1 MSRSEKEQEF
11 WELPD
16 RRLKKTPQGSKSLKQ
31 VILPLSLPLSR
42 SRTPAAGA
50 KSSSANRKRSTVN
63 QKRSASSSSAGQA
76 RKQPGARNAPAKK
89 APAAS
94 RTRASQQKKTS
105 GKPFVHSVIGAAKK
119 PAQPKPKY
127 SKKPL
132 TMPSGKWFFSGAFV
146 VILLLSG
153 VITAIMEA
161 PEKIAAAQSLSAS
174 AAAAESAALAEEL
187 ANQVVAGEEV
197 GPVYQE
203 NWTMRTVSTDWVRLP
218 ENGRVDMSYFND
230 VLFVGDSLTQ
240 GFTTYTSNGFENA
253 KFAAYIGAGPKTF
266 IDGTVV
272 KDTGESVRPLDEVIA
287 ANAKKVYILLGTNA
301 LETMSDEGFLQYY
314 GQMLD
319 LFNQNLPTDTIFYVQ
334 SIPPATA
341 ERIAENEKF
350 ALERVQGLNQQIA
363 KLAYDR
369 GMYFLDLYEAL
380 ADDTGA
386 LSAAYSA
393 GDGLH
398 LNADGYGAWREYLI
412 THTVYRPGVLYV
424 PGSPY
429 YTAAPAV

>member
-127 SKKPL
+127 TKKPL

-153 VITAIMEA
+153 VITAIIEA

-240 GFTTYTSNGFENA
+240 GFTTYTS
-253 KFAAYIGAGPKTF
+253 
-266 IDGTVV
+266 
-272 KDTGESVRPLDEVIA
+272 
-287 ANAKKVYILLGTNA
+287 
-301 LETMSDEGFLQYY
+301 
-314 GQMLD
+314 
-319 LFNQNLPTDTIFYVQ
+319 
-334 SIPPATA
+334 
-341 ERIAENEKF
+341 RISAQAQRHSLTE
-350 ALERVQGLNQQIA
+350 
-363 KLAYDR
+363 
-369 GMYFLDLYEAL
+369 
-380 ADDTGA
+380 
-386 LSAAYSA
+386 LS
-393 GDGLH
+393 
-398 LNADGYGAWREYLI
+398 
-412 THTVYRPGVLYV
+412 
-424 PGSPY
+424 
-429 YTAAPAV
+429 

>member
-1 MSRSEKEQEF
+1 
-11 WELPD
+11 
-16 RRLKKTPQGSKSLKQ
+16 
-31 VILPLSLPLSR
+31 
-42 SRTPAAGA
+42 
-50 KSSSANRKRSTVN
+50 
-63 QKRSASSSSAGQA
+63 
-76 RKQPGARNAPAKK
+76 
-89 APAAS
+89 
-94 RTRASQQKKTS
+94 
-105 GKPFVHSVIGAAKK
+105 
-119 PAQPKPKY
+119 
-127 SKKPL
+127 
-132 TMPSGKWFFSGAFV
+132 
-146 VILLLSG
+146 
-153 VITAIMEA
+153 
-161 PEKIAAAQSLSAS
+161 
-174 AAAAESAALAEEL
+174 
-187 ANQVVAGEEV
+187 
-197 GPVYQE
+197 
-203 NWTMRTVSTDWVRLP
+203 MRTVSTDWVRLP

-301 LETMSDEGFLQYY
+301 LETMTDEGFLQYY

-319 LFNQNLPTDTIFYVQ
+319 LFKQNLPTDTIFYVQ

-341 ERIAENEKF
+341 EKIAENEKF